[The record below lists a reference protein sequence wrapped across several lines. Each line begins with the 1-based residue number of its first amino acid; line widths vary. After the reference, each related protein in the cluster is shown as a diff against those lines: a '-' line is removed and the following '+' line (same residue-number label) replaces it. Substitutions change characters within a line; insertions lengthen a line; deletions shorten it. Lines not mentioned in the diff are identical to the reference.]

1 MNLFYLDKSGI
12 PFTICWV
19 QSVRESVMRS
29 KTPCALRANKCGKKI
44 SIIAI
49 SATHRNR
56 WDYFID
62 LQRIQDLIRYLQREM
77 FSNVAWEV
85 TAGNIQA
92 DWLLS
97 QKVETV

>member
-1 MNLFYLDKSGI
+1 MLG
-12 PFTICWV
+12 
-19 QSVRESVMRS
+19 QSVRESVMQC
-29 KTPCALRANKCGKKI
+29 KMPCAIRPNKCGKKI

-62 LQRIQDLIRYLQREM
+62 LPRIQDLTPYLQREM
-77 FSNVAWEV
+77 FSNIAWEDTSV
-85 TAGNIQA
+85 NIQA

-97 QKVETV
+97 WKVETPFRKSFKNVRLYSS